1 MKTLQEVIGGFVA
14 CADCP
19 MIHFLPELMELYPDA
34 KVVLVTRDPARWWKS
49 FAVFGD
55 DTAKSPWTLLFLR
68 IFLSPIPGARWF
80 VDTAQGFDEE

>member
-1 MKTLQEVIGGFVA
+1 
-14 CADCP
+14 

-34 KVVLVTRDPARWWKS
+34 KVVLVTRDPEKWWRS

-55 DTAKSPWTLLFLR
+55 ENMKRPWAKRLFE

-80 VDTAQGFDEE
+80 PTIAQGFDEEYALILHISYTRNMTNT